1 MDQHDSQSWIGI
13 CELQLMKLIQLM
25 VHIQMEH
32 EATDTTISGEITT
45 DLHSDVLY
53 LHNGE
58 VVMILLLRIQLV

>member
-1 MDQHDSQSWIGI
+1 
-13 CELQLMKLIQLM
+13 MKLIQLM